1 MKTLQSLIRLHSWQ
15 LEEKR
20 RTLAGLEGLRADFV
34 AQGERLEQE
43 LVNEQRAATASPEYA
58 ITYEGYAKAVIL
70 RRANLAASIT
80 ETDGKIEVARD
91 EVQEAYREMR
101 KYEIAEER
109 AQKRAAAE
117 EARLEQ
123 AEMEEI
129 ASTQFRLRQREK
141 TEFLLL
147 PSPPSLAGEHLRWAD
162 GGGWHSFKD
171 WLGLVP
177 SLAGRGAPA
186 VGGLW
191 GVAQLQ
197 GLARP
202 GPLPRLRGRVREG
215 VGPKRGAWISRWQKK
230 SRLRARSQTQR
241 DARGWRLTSGSLAR
255 IVRFHLRNPW
265 QLGPAH
271 WSKTAHSVNS
281 RRSLPPMWW
290 DIPA

>member
-117 EARLEQ
+117 EARL
-123 AEMEEI
+123 
-129 ASTQFRLRQREK
+129 
-141 TEFLLL
+141 
-147 PSPPSLAGEHLRWAD
+147 G
-162 GGGWHSFKD
+162 
-171 WLGLVP
+171 
-177 SLAGRGAPA
+177 AGRDG
-186 VGGLW
+186 
-191 GVAQLQ
+191 
-197 GLARP
+197 RN
-202 GPLPRLRGRVREG
+202 RL
-215 VGPKRGAWISRWQKK
+215 
-230 SRLRARSQTQR
+230 
-241 DARGWRLTSGSLAR
+241 DA
-255 IVRFHLRNPW
+255 I
-265 QLGPAH
+265 
-271 WSKTAHSVNS
+271 
-281 RRSLPPMWW
+281 
-290 DIPA
+290 